1 MSNTTTTTYRL
12 RYADSS
18 DRILYL
24 RRYGRSAY
32 GSINWSLTETSTL
45 ATEWRTLAAAER
57 VAAEV
62 ASHLHSFNVEA
73 VTA

>member
-1 MSNTTTTTYRL
+1 MSNTTTYRL

-18 DRILYL
+18 HGILYL

-32 GSINWSLTETSTL
+32 GTINWSLTETSSM

-73 VTA
+73 VAA